1 MDVLKIFLFG
11 FLFIYIVQVSDL
23 ILQLFSS
30 YISILITK
38 CNARITEISGENIAD
53 DECRIGF
60 IYEQLE
66 DEDYYEDY
74 E

>member
-1 MDVLKIFLFG
+1 MSTLKIFILG
-11 FLFIYIVQVSDL
+11 FLFMYVMQVLDIL
-23 ILQLFSS
+23 LQLFSS
-30 YISILITK
+30 YISVLITK
-38 CNARITEISGENIAD
+38 CNARISDISEGEIED

>member
-38 CNARITEISGENIAD
+38 CNARIVEISGDNIAD

-60 IYEQLE
+60 VYEHPE
-66 DEDYYEDY
+66 DSTMKKICK
-74 E
+74 